1 MELDEIT
8 KKWNDLNE
16 RLEKTEKL
24 NQKLLNDMINN
35 KQQSAKQKLQKFEF
49 RFLIFSIVF
58 IFYSVFIYYAG
69 IFNGAASILFGIVF
83 VSSAIWQAY
92 KLYLLKKM
100 DIETETVTSLIQKAI
115 RYKVLTRSHTIVGM
129 VLLIPFF
136 ILLFKFEEKLSSTP
150 MLIAV
155 FVGAGIGL
163 IIGFYL
169 FFKNLRDID
178 ALIKSYKDTKEE
190 E

>member
-8 KKWNDLNE
+8 KKWNDLNS

-24 NQKLLNDMINN
+24 NQKLLNEMISS
-35 KQQSAKQKLQKFEF
+35 KQKSAKQKLQKFEF
-49 RFLIFSIVF
+49 NFFIFSIVF
-58 IFYSVFIYYAG
+58 IFYSAFIYFAG

-83 VSSAIWQAY
+83 VLSAIWQLY
-92 KLYLLKKM
+92 KIHLLKKM
-100 DIETETVTSLIQKAI
+100 NIETETVTSLVQKAI
-115 RYKVLTRSHTIVGM
+115 QYKVLTRSHTIVGM
-129 VLLIPFF
+129 ILLIPFF
-136 ILLFKFEEKLSSTP
+136 ILLFKFEDKLSTTP

-155 FVGAGIGL
+155 IVGAVIGL
-163 IIGFYL
+163 ILGFYL

-178 ALIKSYKDTKEE
+178 ALIKSYKETKEE